1 MTVIPSTSVRSK
13 YLKRLPIGT
22 VYKDPKSGYNYKVTE
37 KKMNENMIK
46 IAIPCL
52 SAEEQPIIL
61 ADLPKEFLKQDSA
74 PKANIFKSM
83 KIRLIQ
89 LEETNKQLLL
99 DQNKSLYQRISDKL
113 NGLNYYE
120 SESSYYFLDS
130 GIVIP
135 IKKQKYSTLEDAQNG
150 MEEIVNQV
158 FSDSTLLSKAMSK
171 QHSIQ
176 TKLYK
181 LITELHYEPN

>member
-1 MTVIPSTSVRSK
+1 MTFIPSTSVRSK
-13 YLKRLPIGT
+13 YFKRLPIGT
-22 VYKDPKSGYNYKVTE
+22 VYKDPKSEYNYKVTE

-46 IAIPCL
+46 IAIPYL
-52 SAEEQPIIL
+52 SSEEKPIIL
-61 ADLPKEFLKQDSA
+61 NDLPKEFLKQDSV

-83 KIRLIQ
+83 KIKLIK
-89 LEETNKQLLL
+89 LEESNKQLLL

-120 SESSYYFLDS
+120 SDTNYYFLHS

-135 IKKQKYSTLEDAQNG
+135 IRKQKYSSLEDAQNG
-150 MEEIVNQV
+150 MEEFVTQV
-158 FSDSTLLSKAMSK
+158 FSDSTLLSKTMSK